1 MLTPPAVRR
10 FDFMGEMAFGTDFG
24 MLKTGSDAKGIWHL
38 MDKGI
43 LYASAYLTPLGR
55 AFSW

>member
-1 MLTPPAVRR
+1 
-10 FDFMGEMAFGTDFG
+10 MGEMAFGTDFG

-43 LYASAYLTPLGR
+43 LYVSAYLTPLGR